1 MNLTQIG
8 IDLSGFIFNAEY
20 ISLIEM
26 SFIPINER
34 IIIYEEYLSFEKL
47 RFI

>member
-8 IDLSGFIFNAEY
+8 IFLSGFIFNVEY

-26 SFIPINER
+26 SFIPIKER
-34 IIIYEEYLSFEKL
+34 IFTYEEYISFEKL
-47 RFI
+47 